1 MCAQADK
8 YKDVYCRI
16 VFRVKNQK
24 QLQSSSIGRWINYGI
39 FIQWN
44 SIPAIEMNEP
54 KITQLSN
61 LFVYKSQNVMLIKKS
76 KLQKDTSFH
85 TNEV

>member
-1 MCAQADK
+1 MYFPEKLPNVCTADK

-24 QLQSSSIGRWINYGI
+24 QLKSPSTGKWINYGI

-44 SIPAIEMNEP
+44 SIPAIEINEP
-54 KITQLSN
+54 KIIIQ
-61 LFVYKSQNVMLIKKS
+61 FICI
-76 KLQKDTSFH
+76 
-85 TNEV
+85 